1 MIESI
6 ISAAVAVVT
15 GGAVLTSRMHTRIM
29 ELDKRIDQVELGMAQ
44 AYVSKADFERTLER
58 VEGHLV
64 RMEDKLDKIADRAQN
79 IRSNWDLYMDS

>member
-1 MIESI
+1 
-6 ISAAVAVVT
+6 
-15 GGAVLTSRMHTRIM
+15 
-29 ELDKRIDQVELGMAQ
+29 MAQ